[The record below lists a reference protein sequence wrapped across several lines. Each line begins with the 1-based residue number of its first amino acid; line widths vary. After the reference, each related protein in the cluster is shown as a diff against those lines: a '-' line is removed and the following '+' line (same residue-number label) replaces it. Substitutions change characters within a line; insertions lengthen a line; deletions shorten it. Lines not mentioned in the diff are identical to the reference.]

1 MKTLLIGL
9 AILTVALFVSAC
21 GPAATPTAAPTA
33 TPAPTPVLATKA
45 EDILGTWVGTGAD
58 ALYQQFNANGTVN
71 TARSRENVAAKPD
84 SRSTFRFEGTHL
96 ILTEVEATGLPP
108 CDAKTAIYE
117 VQLLPNGNM
126 RFVAVDDKC
135 SPRKRS
141 TGQIHKRVQ

>member
-58 ALYQQFNANGTVN
+58 ALYQQFNANGTV
-71 TARSRENVAAKPD
+71 S
-84 SRSTFRFEGTHL
+84 
-96 ILTEVEATGLPP
+96 
-108 CDAKTAIYE
+108 
-117 VQLLPNGNM
+117 
-126 RFVAVDDKC
+126 VAV
-135 SPRKRS
+135 
-141 TGQIHKRVQ
+141 VQSSRF